1 MPLGAELAWMRDAA
15 RAPLEARWRE
25 GTTAAGIRYAYTSPA
40 PRYPE
45 QFFWDSCF
53 QALAWSRVD
62 PSRARAELRSLV
74 AAQRGDGLIGHTIFW
89 RGPIRLSRA
98 HIYNVMSR
106 ADASTWTIQPPLLGW
121 AWAEVAARSPDAA
134 SFATEG
140 IAPIAR
146 LHEWIEHDRGEG
158 DGLVGILQPDE
169 SGMDASPAYDLPL
182 GRRAHPRPGFLALV
196 RFNRRRRYE
205 YRRVV
210 ADGGF
215 HAVDV
220 LVNTALA
227 LSWSALGRLG
237 HPDGAARA
245 ARITAAMVERL
256 YDRSTGLFFAEG
268 PDGRLLRVS
277 TWACLAPLVLEDLPE
292 DIGRRLA
299 EEHLLDPRR
308 YWLPFPVPSTAADEP
323 AFRPGRL
330 GRVAPRYWRG
340 PTWLFST
347 VPLLIGLQRLGYGE
361 AATEMALRTA
371 HLVRRSGFREY
382 YNPFT
387 GEGLG
392 AAPFGTSA
400 VALDAL
406 ERVAP
411 PLATESRHGLST
423 APPPPGHEGWG

>member
-1 MPLGAELAWMRDAA
+1 MTAPRNADQASLAGDIAWMREAA
-15 RAPLEARWRE
+15 RPPLEGRWRE

-53 QALAWSRVD
+53 HAVAWSRLD
-62 PSRARAELRSLV
+62 PARARAELRSLV
-74 AAQRGDGLIGHTIFW
+74 AAQRSDGLIGHTIFW
-89 RGPIRLSRA
+89 RGPLRLSRA

-121 AWAEVAARSPDAA
+121 AWAEVAARSGDDPGFAA
-134 SFATEG
+134 EG
-140 IAPIAR
+140 VGPIAR
-146 LHEWIEHDRGEG
+146 LHEWIEHERGEG

-169 SGMDASPAYDLPL
+169 SGMDASPAYDGPL

-196 RFNRRRRYE
+196 RYNRRRRYD

-237 HPDGAARA
+237 HPEGEARA
-245 ARITAAMVERL
+245 ARITAALVDRL
-256 YDRSTGLFFAEG
+256 YDRSAGLFLAEG
-268 PDGRLLRVS
+268 PDGRPLRVS
-277 TWACLAPLVLEDLPE
+277 TWAGLAPLVLEHLPE
-292 DIGRRLA
+292 DIGRRLV

-330 GRVAPRYWRG
+330 GRIAPRYWRG

-347 VPLLIGLQRLGYGE
+347 LPLLIGLLRLGYRD
-361 AATEMALRTA
+361 AATEMAGRTA
-371 HLVRRSGFREY
+371 GLVRRSGFREY

-392 AAPFGTSA
+392 AGPFATSA

-406 ERVAP
+406 ERVSSPA
-411 PLATESRHGLST
+411 A
-423 APPPPGHEGWG
+423 AAA